1 MMSRDLFGRSKAF
14 IGVVHLLPLPGSPGW
29 RGNMRAVIDRAE
41 EEANILEQGG
51 VSGIIVENFGDVPF
65 RTGRLDP
72 ETIAGMT
79 VAVERVEEVVNVPVG
94 INMLRN
100 DALSAL
106 GIAAVTGAK
115 FIRVNVHYGVM
126 AAEEGLIE
134 GEAFQTM
141 RHRQALNTDVKVLA
155 DVLVKHAVPL
165 GSVDLGLVA
174 RETAQRGLADGLIV
188 SGAATGEE
196 TASFDVSVV
205 RRATPDGLVL
215 VGSGVTEKNVWRV
228 IEHSDGAII
237 GTSLKEAGIVTNKV
251 DPERVRRMSEIF
263 QSLP

>member
-1 MMSRDLFGRSKAF
+1 MSRDLLGVSKAF
-14 IGVVHLLPLPGSPGW
+14 IGVVHLLPLPGSPRWG
-29 RGNMRAVIDRAE
+29 GSMRAVIDRAE
-41 EEANILEQGG
+41 EEANILGQGG
-51 VSGIIVENFGDVPF
+51 VNGIIVENFGDVPF

-72 ETIAGMT
+72 ETISGMT
-79 VAVERVEEVVNVPVG
+79 VAVERVEAVVNVPVG

-106 GIAAVTGAK
+106 GIAVVTGAK

-141 RHRQALNTDVKVLA
+141 RHRKALDSDVQVLA

-165 GSVDLGLVA
+165 GSVDLGQVS
-174 RETAQRGLADGLIV
+174 RETVQRGLADGLIV
-188 SGAATGEE
+188 SGTATGEE
-196 TASFDVSVV
+196 TASSDVSVV
-205 RRATPDGLVL
+205 RQATPDGLVI
-215 VGSGVTEKNVWRV
+215 VGSGVTEKNILRV

-237 GTSLKEAGIVTNKV
+237 GTSLKEGGIVTNRV
-251 DPERVRRMSEIF
+251 DPERVRRMSDIF
-263 QSLP
+263 RSLP

>member
-1 MMSRDLFGRSKAF
+1 
-14 IGVVHLLPLPGSPGW
+14 
-29 RGNMRAVIDRAE
+29 
-41 EEANILEQGG
+41 
-51 VSGIIVENFGDVPF
+51 
-65 RTGRLDP
+65 
-72 ETIAGMT
+72 MT
-79 VAVERVEEVVNVPVG
+79 VAVDRVQGVVSVPVG

-134 GEAFQTM
+134 GEAYQTM
-141 RHRQALNTDVKVLA
+141 RHRKYLGLDVKILA

-165 GSVDLGLVA
+165 GSVDLGLIA

-188 SGAATGEE
+188 SGAATGLE
-196 TASFDVSVV
+196 TASSDVSVV
-205 RRATPDGLVL
+205 RQAVPDGLIL
-215 VGSGVTEKNVWRV
+215 VGSGVTEKNIWSV

-237 GTSLKEAGIVTNKV
+237 GTSLKEDGIVTNRV
-251 DPERVRRMSEIF
+251 DPDRVRRMAEIF
-263 QSLP
+263 RSLP

>member
-1 MMSRDLFGRSKAF
+1 MKRDLFGVSKAF
-14 IGVVHLLPLPGSPGW
+14 IGVVHLLPLPGSPRWG
-29 RGNMRAVIDRAE
+29 GDMRAVTGRAE

-51 VSGIIVENFGDVPF
+51 VNGIIVENFGDVPF

-72 ETIAGMT
+72 ETISAMT
-79 VAVERVEEVVNVPVG
+79 VAVVRLMGTVGVPVG

-141 RHRQALNTDVKVLA
+141 RRRQALNADVKVLA

-165 GSVDLGLVA
+165 GPVDLGLMA

-196 TASFDVSVV
+196 TAGSDVSAV
-205 RRATPDGLVL
+205 RRAVPEALIL
-215 VGSGVTEKNVWRV
+215 VGSGVTEENIVKV
-228 IEHSDGAII
+228 IEHADGAII
-237 GTSLKEAGIVTNKV
+237 GTSLKEDGIVNNRV
-251 DPERVRRMSEIF
+251 DPERVRRMAELF
-263 QSLP
+263 QSLS

>member
-1 MMSRDLFGRSKAF
+1 MK
-14 IGVVHLLPLPGSPGW
+14 
-29 RGNMRAVIDRAE
+29 AVIDRAE
-41 EEANILEQGG
+41 EAANILEQGG
-51 VSGIIVENFGDVPF
+51 VDGIIVENFGDVPF
-65 RTGRLDP
+65 RTGRLEP

-79 VAVERVEEVVNVPVG
+79 VAVQRVEEVVMVPVG

-141 RHRQALNTDVKVLA
+141 RHRKDLGSDVMVLA

-165 GSVDLGLVA
+165 GSVDLGLMA
-174 RETAQRGLADGLIV
+174 RETAHRGLADGLIV
-188 SGAATGEE
+188 SGAATGLE

-205 RRATPDGLVL
+205 RRAMPDGLVL
-215 VGSGVTEKNVWRV
+215 VGSGVNESNIWRV
-228 IEHSDGAII
+228 IEHSNGAII
-237 GTSLKEAGIVTNKV
+237 GTSLKEGGVITNKV
-251 DPERVRRMSEIF
+251 DPERVHRMKEIF
-263 QSLP
+263 DTLP

>member
-1 MMSRDLFGRSKAF
+1 MNRDLFRVSKAF
-14 IGVVHLLPLPGSPGW
+14 IGVVHLLPLPGSPRWG
-29 RGNMRAVIDRAE
+29 GDMKTVIDQAE
-41 EEANILEQGG
+41 EEAGMLEQGG
-51 VSGIIVENFGDVPF
+51 VNGIIVENFGDVPF
-65 RTGRLDP
+65 RTGRLEP

-79 VAVERVEEVVNVPVG
+79 VAVAQVQGLVKVPVG

-106 GIAAVTGAK
+106 AIAVVTGAK

-141 RHRQALNTDVKVLA
+141 RRRRALAADVKILA

-165 GSVDLGLVA
+165 GPVDLGLMA
-174 RETAQRGLADGLIV
+174 RETAERGLADGLIV
-188 SGAATGEE
+188 SGAATGLE

-205 RRATPDGLVL
+205 RKAVPEGLVL
-215 VGSGVTEKNVWRV
+215 VGSGVTEENISEVL
-228 IEHSDGAII
+228 EHADGAII
-237 GTSLKEAGIVTNKV
+237 GTSLKEGGIVTNRV
-251 DPERVRRMSEIF
+251 DPDRVRRMSEIF
-263 QSLP
+263 RSLP

>member
-1 MMSRDLFGRSKAF
+1 MSRDQFGPAKAF
-14 IGVVHLLPLPGSPGW
+14 IGVVHLLPLPGSPRWG
-29 RGNMRAVIDRAE
+29 GSMRAVIEQAE
-41 EEANILEQGG
+41 EEAKILEQGG
-51 VSGIIVENFGDVPF
+51 VNGIIVENFGDVPF

-72 ETIAGMT
+72 ETISGMT
-79 VAVERVEEVVNVPVG
+79 VAVGRVMETVSVPVG

-100 DALSAL
+100 DALSSL
-106 GIAAVTGAK
+106 GIAVVTGAK

-141 RHRQALNTDVKVLA
+141 RRRQALNADVKVLA

-165 GSVDLGLVA
+165 GPVDLGQIA

-196 TASFDVSVV
+196 TASSDVSVV
-205 RRATPDGLVL
+205 RQAVPDSLVL
-215 VGSGVTEKNVWRV
+215 VGSGVTEENISRV

-237 GTSLKEAGIVTNKV
+237 GTSLKEGGIVTNRV

>member
-1 MMSRDLFGRSKAF
+1 MSRDLFGPRKAF
-14 IGVVHLLPLPGSPGW
+14 VGVVHLLPLPGSPRWG
-29 RGNMRAVIDRAE
+29 GDMKSVIDRAE

-51 VSGIIVENFGDVPF
+51 VDGIIVENFGDVPF
-65 RTGRLDP
+65 RTGRLEP

-79 VAVERVEEVVNVPVG
+79 VAVERVEEVVKVPVG

-141 RHRQALNTDVKVLA
+141 RHRK
-155 DVLVKHAVPL
+155 
-165 GSVDLGLVA
+165 DL
-174 RETAQRGLADGLIV
+174 
-188 SGAATGEE
+188 
-196 TASFDVSVV
+196 
-205 RRATPDGLVL
+205 
-215 VGSGVTEKNVWRV
+215 
-228 IEHSDGAII
+228 
-237 GTSLKEAGIVTNKV
+237 
-251 DPERVRRMSEIF
+251 
-263 QSLP
+263 

>member
-1 MMSRDLFGRSKAF
+1 MNRDLFGVSKAF
-14 IGVVHLLPLPGSPGW
+14 IGVVHLLPLPGSPRWG
-29 RGNMRAVIDRAE
+29 GDMKTVIDQAE
-41 EEANILEQGG
+41 EEAGMLEQGG
-51 VSGIIVENFGDVPF
+51 VNGIIVENFGDVPF
-65 RTGRLDP
+65 RIGRLEP

-79 VAVERVEEVVNVPVG
+79 VAVARVQEVVKIPVG

-106 GIAAVTGAK
+106 AIAVVTGAK

-141 RHRQALNTDVKVLA
+141 RRRRALAADVKILA

-165 GSVDLGLVA
+165 GPVDLGLMA
-174 RETAQRGLADGLIV
+174 RETAERGLADGLIV
-188 SGAATGEE
+188 SGAATGLE

-205 RRATPDGLVL
+205 RKAVPEGLVL
-215 VGSGVTEKNVWRV
+215 VGSGVTEENISEVL
-228 IEHSDGAII
+228 EHADGAII
-237 GTSLKEAGIVTNKV
+237 GTSLKVGGIVTNRV
-251 DPERVRRMSEIF
+251 DPDRVRRMSEIF
-263 QSLP
+263 RSLP

>member
-1 MMSRDLFGRSKAF
+1 MNRDLFGVSKAF
-14 IGVVHLLPLPGSPGW
+14 IGVVHLLPLPGSPRWG
-29 RGNMRAVIDRAE
+29 GDMKTVIDQAE
-41 EEANILEQGG
+41 EEAGMLEQGG
-51 VSGIIVENFGDVPF
+51 VNGIIVENFGDVPF
-65 RTGRLDP
+65 RIGRLDP

-79 VAVERVEEVVNVPVG
+79 VAVARVQGLVKVPVG

-106 GIAAVTGAK
+106 AIAVVTGAK

-141 RHRQALNTDVKVLA
+141 RRRRALAADVKILA

-165 GSVDLGLVA
+165 GPVDLGLMA
-174 RETAQRGLADGLIV
+174 RETAERGLADGLIV
-188 SGAATGEE
+188 SGAATGLE

-205 RRATPDGLVL
+205 RKAVPEGLVL
-215 VGSGVTEKNVWRV
+215 VGSGVTEENISEVL
-228 IEHSDGAII
+228 EHADGAII
-237 GTSLKEAGIVTNKV
+237 GTSLKEGGIVTNGV

-263 QSLP
+263 RSLP

>member
-1 MMSRDLFGRSKAF
+1 
-14 IGVVHLLPLPGSPGW
+14 
-29 RGNMRAVIDRAE
+29 
-41 EEANILEQGG
+41 
-51 VSGIIVENFGDVPF
+51 
-65 RTGRLDP
+65 
-72 ETIAGMT
+72 
-79 VAVERVEEVVNVPVG
+79 
-94 INMLRN
+94 MLRN

-141 RHRQALNTDVKVLA
+141 RHRKDLGSDVMVLA

-174 RETAQRGLADGLIV
+174 RETAHRGLADGLIV
-188 SGAATGEE
+188 SGPATGLE

-205 RRATPDGLVL
+205 RRAMPDGLVL
-215 VGSGVTEKNVWRV
+215 VGSGVNESNIWRV
-228 IEHSDGAII
+228 IEHSNGAII
-237 GTSLKEAGIVTNKV
+237 GTSLKEGGIITNKV
-251 DPERVRRMSEIF
+251 DSDRVRRMKEIF
-263 QSLP
+263 ETLP

>member
-1 MMSRDLFGRSKAF
+1 MKS
-14 IGVVHLLPLPGSPGW
+14 
-29 RGNMRAVIDRAE
+29 VIDRAE

-51 VSGIIVENFGDVPF
+51 VDGIIVENFGDVPF
-65 RTGRLDP
+65 RTGRLEP

-79 VAVERVEEVVNVPVG
+79 VAVERVEEVVKVPVG

-141 RHRQALNTDVKVLA
+141 RHRKDLGSDVMVLA

-174 RETAQRGLADGLIV
+174 RETAHRGLADGLIV
-188 SGAATGEE
+188 SGPATGLE

-205 RRATPDGLVL
+205 RRAMPDGLVL
-215 VGSGVTEKNVWRV
+215 VGSGVNESNIWRV
-228 IEHSDGAII
+228 IEHSNGAII
-237 GTSLKEAGIVTNKV
+237 GTSLKEGGVITNKV
-251 DPERVRRMSEIF
+251 DSDRVHRMKEIF
-263 QSLP
+263 ETLP

>member
-1 MMSRDLFGRSKAF
+1 MSRDLFGPSKTF
-14 IGVVHLLPLPGSPGW
+14 IGVVHLLPLPGSPQWG
-29 RGNMRAVIDRAE
+29 GDMRAVIDRAE
-41 EEANILEQGG
+41 DEANILEQGG
-51 VSGIIVENFGDVPF
+51 VDGIIVENFGDVPF

-79 VAVERVEEVVNVPVG
+79 VAVDRVQGMVSVPVG

-100 DALSAL
+100 DARSAL

-134 GEAFQTM
+134 GEAYQTM
-141 RHRQALNTDVKVLA
+141 RHRKYLGLDVKILA

-165 GSVDLGLVA
+165 GSVDLGLIA

-188 SGAATGEE
+188 SGAATGLE
-196 TASFDVSVV
+196 TASSDVSVV
-205 RRATPDGLVL
+205 RQAVPDGLVL
-215 VGSGVTEKNVWRV
+215 VGSGVTEKNIWSV

-237 GTSLKEAGIVTNKV
+237 GTSLKEEGIVTNRV
-251 DPERVRRMSEIF
+251 DPARVRRMADIF
-263 QSLP
+263 RSLP

>member
-1 MMSRDLFGRSKAF
+1 MSRDLFGPSKAF
-14 IGVVHLLPLPGSPGW
+14 IGVVHLLPLPGSPRWG
-29 RGNMRAVIDRAE
+29 GNMRAVIDRAE
-41 EEANILEQGG
+41 EEAKILEQGG
-51 VSGIIVENFGDVPF
+51 VNGIIVENFGDVPF

-72 ETIAGMT
+72 ETISSMT
-79 VAVERVEEVVNVPVG
+79 VAVGRVMETVSVPVG

-141 RHRQALNTDVKVLA
+141 RHRQALNADVKVLA

-165 GSVDLGLVA
+165 GPVDLGLIA

-188 SGAATGEE
+188 SGAAPGEA
-196 TASFDVSVV
+196 TAGSDVPVV
-205 RRATPDGLVL
+205 RRTLPDGLGL
-215 VGSGVTEKNVWRV
+215 VGGGG
-228 IEHSDGAII
+228 DGQDLGQVGGQRDRCAKQ
-237 GTSLKEAGIVTNKV
+237 GLLVQDHGFG
-251 DPERVRRMSEIF
+251 F
-263 QSLP
+263 QLVQPGLGADADQCFGE

>member
-1 MMSRDLFGRSKAF
+1 MSRALFGPRKAF
-14 IGVVHLLPLPGSPGW
+14 VGVVHLLPLPGSPRWG
-29 RGNMRAVIDRAE
+29 GDMKSVIDRAE

-51 VSGIIVENFGDVPF
+51 VDGIIVENFGDVPF
-65 RTGRLDP
+65 RTGRLEP

-79 VAVERVEEVVNVPVG
+79 VAVERVEEVVKVPVG

-141 RHRQALNTDVKVLA
+141 RHRKDLGSDVMVLA

-174 RETAQRGLADGLIV
+174 RETAHRGLADGLIV
-188 SGAATGEE
+188 SGPATGLE

-205 RRATPDGLVL
+205 RRAMPDGLVL
-215 VGSGVTEKNVWRV
+215 VGSGVNESNIWRV
-228 IEHSDGAII
+228 IEHSNGAIV
-237 GTSLKEAGIVTNKV
+237 GTSLKEGGIITNKV
-251 DPERVRRMSEIF
+251 DSDRVHRMKEIF
-263 QSLP
+263 ETLP

>member
-1 MMSRDLFGRSKAF
+1 M
-14 IGVVHLLPLPGSPGW
+14 
-29 RGNMRAVIDRAE
+29 
-41 EEANILEQGG
+41 
-51 VSGIIVENFGDVPF
+51 
-65 RTGRLDP
+65 
-72 ETIAGMT
+72 
-79 VAVERVEEVVNVPVG
+79 G

-106 GIAAVTGAK
+106 GIAAVTGSK

-134 GEAFQTM
+134 GEAFQAM
-141 RHRQALNTDVKVLA
+141 RRRQALGADVKVLA

-165 GSVDLGLVA
+165 GEVDLGLIA

-196 TASFDVSVV
+196 TASIDVSVV
-205 RRATPDGLVL
+205 RRANPDVLVL
-215 VGSGVTEKNVWRV
+215 VGSGVTEKNIRRV

-237 GTSLKEAGIVTNKV
+237 GTSLKEDGIITNRV
-251 DPERVRRMSEIF
+251 DPRKVQRMKEIF
-263 QSLP
+263 LSLL

>member
-1 MMSRDLFGRSKAF
+1 MNRDLFGVSKAF
-14 IGVVHLLPLPGSPGW
+14 IGVVHLLPLPGSPRWG
-29 RGNMRAVIDRAE
+29 GDMKTVIDQAE
-41 EEANILEQGG
+41 EEAGMLEQGG
-51 VSGIIVENFGDVPF
+51 VNGIIVENFGDVPF
-65 RTGRLDP
+65 RTGRLEP

-79 VAVERVEEVVNVPVG
+79 VAVAQVQGLVKVPVG

-106 GIAAVTGAK
+106 AIAVVTGAK

-141 RHRQALNTDVKVLA
+141 RRRRALAADVKILA

-165 GSVDLGLVA
+165 GPVDLGLMA
-174 RETAQRGLADGLIV
+174 RETAERGLADGLIV
-188 SGAATGEE
+188 SGAATGLE

-205 RRATPDGLVL
+205 RKAVPEGLVL
-215 VGSGVTEKNVWRV
+215 VGSGVTEENISEVL
-228 IEHSDGAII
+228 EHADGAII
-237 GTSLKEAGIVTNKV
+237 GTSLKEGGIVTNRV
-251 DPERVRRMSEIF
+251 DPDRVRRMSEIF
-263 QSLP
+263 RSLP

>member
-1 MMSRDLFGRSKAF
+1 
-14 IGVVHLLPLPGSPGW
+14 
-29 RGNMRAVIDRAE
+29 MRAVIDRAE

-51 VSGIIVENFGDVPF
+51 VNGIIVENFGDVPF

-79 VAVERVEEVVNVPVG
+79 VAVGRVEEVVSVPVG

-134 GEAFQTM
+134 GEAYQTM
-141 RHRQALNTDVKVLA
+141 RRRKALDSDVKVLA

-165 GSVDLGLVA
+165 GPVDLGQMA
-174 RETAQRGLADGLIV
+174 KETAQRGLADGLIV

-196 TASFDVSVV
+196 TASSDVSVV

-215 VGSGVTEKNVWRV
+215 VGSGVTEQNIRQV

-237 GTSLKEAGIVTNKV
+237 GTSLKEGGVVNNRV
-251 DPERVRRMSEIF
+251 DPERVRRMADLF
-263 QSLP
+263 RSLP

>member
-1 MMSRDLFGRSKAF
+1 MKS
-14 IGVVHLLPLPGSPGW
+14 
-29 RGNMRAVIDRAE
+29 VIDRAE

-51 VSGIIVENFGDVPF
+51 VDGIIVENFGDVPF
-65 RTGRLDP
+65 RTGRLEP

-79 VAVERVEEVVNVPVG
+79 VAVERVEEVVKVPVG

-141 RHRQALNTDVKVLA
+141 RHRKDLGSDVMVLA

-174 RETAQRGLADGLIV
+174 RETAHRGLADGLIV
-188 SGAATGEE
+188 SGPATGLE

-205 RRATPDGLVL
+205 RRAMPNGLVL
-215 VGSGVTEKNVWRV
+215 VGSGVNESNIWRV
-228 IEHSDGAII
+228 IEHSNGAII
-237 GTSLKEAGIVTNKV
+237 GTSLKEGGIITNKV
-251 DPERVRRMSEIF
+251 DSNRVHRMKEIF
-263 QSLP
+263 ETLP

>member
-1 MMSRDLFGRSKAF
+1 
-14 IGVVHLLPLPGSPGW
+14 
-29 RGNMRAVIDRAE
+29 MRAVIDRAE
-41 EEANILEQGG
+41 EEADILEQGG
-51 VSGIIVENFGDVPF
+51 VNGIIVENFGDVPF

-72 ETIAGMT
+72 ETISGMT
-79 VAVERVEEVVNVPVG
+79 VAVGRVMETVSVPVG

-141 RHRQALNTDVKVLA
+141 RRRQALNADGKVVA

-165 GSVDLGLVA
+165 GPVDVGQIA
-174 RETAQRGLADGLIV
+174 RETAQRGLADGPPV
-188 SGAATGEE
+188 SSAA
-196 TASFDVSVV
+196 A
-205 RRATPDGLVL
+205 
-215 VGSGVTEKNVWRV
+215 W
-228 IEHSDGAII
+228 
-237 GTSLKEAGIVTNKV
+237 
-251 DPERVRRMSEIF
+251 
-263 QSLP
+263 

>member
-1 MMSRDLFGRSKAF
+1 MSRDLFGTAKAF
-14 IGVVHLLPLPGSPGW
+14 IGVVHLLPLPGSPRWG
-29 RGNMRAVIDRAE
+29 GDMAKVIARAE
-41 EEANILEQGG
+41 EEADILEQGG
-51 VSGIIVENFGDVPF
+51 VNGIIVENFGDVPF

-79 VAVERVEEVVNVPVG
+79 VAVERVKNVVSVPVG

-106 GIAAVTGAK
+106 GIAAVTGAR

-141 RHRQALNTDVKVLA
+141 RRRRALGADVKVLA

-165 GSVDLGLVA
+165 GPVDLGLMA
-174 RETAQRGLADGLIV
+174 KETVQRGLADGLI
-188 SGAATGEE
+188 
-196 TASFDVSVV
+196 
-205 RRATPDGLVL
+205 
-215 VGSGVTEKNVWRV
+215 GSGERPVPTFPWCARPRPADW
-228 IEHSDGAII
+228 SWWA
-237 GTSLKEAGIVTNKV
+237 AG
-251 DPERVRRMSEIF
+251 
-263 QSLP
+263 

>member
-1 MMSRDLFGRSKAF
+1 MSRDLFGPAKAF
-14 IGVVHLLPLPGSPGW
+14 IGVVHLLPLPGSPRWG
-29 RGNMRAVIDRAE
+29 GSMRAVIDRAE

-51 VSGIIVENFGDVPF
+51 VNGIIVENFGDVPF
-65 RTGRLDP
+65 HTGRLDP
-72 ETIAGMT
+72 ETISGMT
-79 VAVERVEEVVNVPVG
+79 VAVGRVMETVSVPVG

-141 RHRQALNTDVKVLA
+141 RRRQALNADVKVLA

-165 GSVDLGLVA
+165 GPVDLGLIA

-188 SGAATGEE
+188 SGPATGEE
-196 TASFDVSVV
+196 TASSDVSVV
-205 RRATPDGLVL
+205 RRAVPDSLVL
-215 VGSGVTEKNVWRV
+215 VGSGVTEENISRV

-237 GTSLKEAGIVTNKV
+237 GTSLKEGGIVTNRV

-263 QSLP
+263 RSLP